1 MTSKRL
7 IGIGDTII
15 MNSNNRSISTHSIS
29 SPLDKS
35 MKSIKS
41 VRTNSTNETRRK
53 DSSDNYQDFMSS
65 DCISNNNILT
75 DGRLSID
82 SNFIASNE
90 ISKREINKS
99 LKKYLKT
106 EPNKVATSAD
116 LLNNADQI
124 LKGRKGNFPLY
135 NQLVKSVF
143 MKKTKEICLDNYKIK
158 LMSEKRNELNTKKD
172 VISNALKANE
182 KIFEQDYKR
191 FLEFVEDTNNSFKRQ
206 EYLLNKYKRI
216 IDEKETEFNK
226 QNLVNKKLKED
237 IEFIVRRI
245 LTLRYYGSFIHN
257 VFKIDFVYENIKRTE
272 GKNLLNVAEDIIKT
286 YEINNEKGYD
296 DKLLDEYWLMAQV
309 NEFENNIISL
319 LNEKESFKKE
329 IIKIEYDD
337 KEEIERLK
345 ESIIQLEKRLAIAE
359 EEKNKFLKTIMTY
372 ENPEIM
378 DTVLDCIEEL
388 THILELNTASSAI
401 LLKDKTITNYTVLSS
416 SLMKIVKEKE
426 KEVINHIEE
435 INNVINGENNEDR
448 LLIEEII
455 TDRRKSIKKRK
466 LFELLKIQKDEL
478 MKKNMKAVE
487 RANRIIIK
495 GRKVPDFP
503 QIKIKNKKKKVVIDK
518 KDDDIIYYS
527 SSSDESQESII

>member
-15 MNSNNRSISTHSIS
+15 MNSKNRSISTHSIS
-29 SPLDKS
+29 SPLN
-35 MKSIKS
+35 KSIKS
-41 VRTNSTNETRRK
+41 IRTNSTNETRRK
-53 DSSDNYQDFMSS
+53 DSIDNIKDFISS
-65 DCISNNNILT
+65 DCISNDNILT

-82 SNFIASNE
+82 SNFIASND
-90 ISKREINKS
+90 ISKREISKS

-106 EPNKVATSAD
+106 EPNKVATSVD
-116 LLNNADQI
+116 LINNADQI

-143 MKKTKEICLDNYKIK
+143 MKKEKEICLDNYKIK

-172 VISNALKANE
+172 VISKALKENE

-337 KEEIERLK
+337 KEEIERLN
-345 ESIIQLEKRLAIAE
+345 ESKKQLEKRLAIVE
-359 EEKNKFLKTIMTY
+359 EEKNKFHKSIMTY
-372 ENPEIM
+372 ENPDILY
-378 DTVLDCIEEL
+378 TILDCIEEL
-388 THILELNTASSAI
+388 SHILELNTASSAI
-401 LLKDKTITNYTVLSS
+401 LLKDKTVTNYTVLSS
-416 SLMKIVKEKE
+416 NLMKIVKEKE

-448 LLIEEII
+448 ILIEEII

-478 MKKNMKAVE
+478 MKKNMKRVE

-495 GRKVPDFP
+495 GRKVADFP
-503 QIKIKNKKKKVVIDK
+503 QIKIKKKKKKVVIDK